1 MAVPPF
7 PLPYPSLL
15 WCTRSDSVY
24 VYTKIHNLHIVFWV
38 VSLLCL
44 SDDFLHLSELL
55 LSHCRG
61 TAGRFLLLSRPQRHI
76 DYFILFRWNTV
87 KVVCTMCVCLCMYA
101 CTIRKATVP
110 QIQHYLMPVLMLN
123 TGRTGRGGFLH
134 CFPINV
140 LIPSMLASNVARQSD
155 SWNSWVLNSA
165 QKSRV
170 VSAVD
175 IARAQES
182 VQSEREWEGIP
193 TVRVKC
199 DKYLNAT
206 LCRAFMFI
214 QQLALLFVS
223 MPLCLCV
230 CVC

>member
-1 MAVPPF
+1 
-7 PLPYPSLL
+7 
-15 WCTRSDSVY
+15 
-24 VYTKIHNLHIVFWV
+24 
-38 VSLLCL
+38 
-44 SDDFLHLSELL
+44 
-55 LSHCRG
+55 
-61 TAGRFLLLSRPQRHI
+61 
-76 DYFILFRWNTV
+76 
-87 KVVCTMCVCLCMYA
+87 MCV

-140 LIPSMLASNVARQSD
+140 LIPSMLASNVGRQSD

-182 VQSEREWEGIP
+182 VQSKREWEGIP

-214 QQLALLFVS
+214 QQLALLFMS
-223 MPLCLCV
+223 MPMCV
-230 CVC
+230 LIDNKSWVECFVQDTWNRFAIALIDRRHRELHANVCYRFHSQLSRSASTG